1 MTRADELTFLLT
13 DIQDSTGLIRELGER
28 YAHVLCDSRALLK
41 QTVEEHGGRVVDC
54 RADESF
60 AVFESADDAVA
71 AALAAQRLL
80 LAHAWPDGAS
90 VRVRMGLHTGTAAPD
105 GADDFVGLDVHQA
118 ARISSAAHGGQ
129 VLVSDTTAE
138 LAGYRTRDLGS
149 YALAG
154 LEEPVHIFQVLA
166 DDLPSEFPALRSAR
180 RCDRS
185 RLRVALADDSVLVR
199 EGIARV
205 LEEAGMQIVAQ
216 AGTAEDLLAHVE
228 LHEPDVAIVD
238 IRMPPTGT
246 DEGLRAGREIRARF
260 PSVGVL
266 LLSQLLEP
274 VYAVDLLAD
283 GADGVGYLLKDRIGD
298 LDEFAAA
305 VHRVAGGGCAVDPAI
320 VSNLLL
326 RFEDNGVAEPLT
338 EREREVLVLLAQGHS
353 TEAIAAR
360 LFVPLP
366 TVEDAVDRVLA
377 EIGLPAELTP
387 RERAVCVLL
396 QLAGRWSS
404 PGKRPSGDAVA
415 SAGARTVAHAA

>member
-1 MTRADELTFLLT
+1 MTRPDELTFLLT
-13 DIQDSTGLIRELGER
+13 DIQDSTGLIRELGEK
-28 YAHVLCDSRALLK
+28 YAPVLCDSRALLK
-41 QTVEEHGGRVVDC
+41 QAVEEHGGRVVDC

-60 AVFESADDAVA
+60 AVFESARDAVA

-80 LAHAWPDGAS
+80 LAHTWPDGAS
-90 VRVRMGLHTGTAAPD
+90 ARVRMGLHTGTAAPD

-129 VLVSDTTAE
+129 VLVSATTAA
-138 LAGYRTRDLGS
+138 LAGARTRDLGS

-154 LEEPVHIFQVLA
+154 LEEPVHVFQVLA
-166 DDLPSEFPALRSAR
+166 GDLPSEFPGLRSAR

-185 RLRVALADDSVLVR
+185 PLRVALADDSVLVR

-205 LEEAGMQIVAQ
+205 LEEAGMEIVAQ
-216 AGTAEDLLAHVE
+216 AGTAEDLLRHVE

-274 VYAVDLLAD
+274 VYAVELLAD
-283 GADGVGYLLKDRIGD
+283 GADGVGYLLKDRVGD

-305 VHRVAGGGCAVDPAI
+305 VHRVAGGSAI

-326 RFEDNGVAEPLT
+326 RFEGDGVAEPLT
-338 EREREVLVLLAQGHS
+338 ERERQVLELLAQGHS

-366 TVEDAVDRVLA
+366 TVEHAIDRVLA
-377 EIGLPAELTP
+377 EIGLPAGLTP

-404 PGKRPSGDAVA
+404 PAERASGDAAA
-415 SAGARTVAHAA
+415 SAGARTAGHAA